1 MPFSNMCC
9 CEKLSSNISVGAS
22 TESIRR
28 SAPVTPPSSAAASRS
43 GSFGH
48 YCPQQKDLAYVTEQ
62 LWTPTQRFSYENPI
76 YMGDEEHK
84 ISAPLLLTS
93 SYQDEDSATIS
104 NDASRTES
112 RCSEATVSGDAV
124 IADQW
129 PLSNSTDSFWQSKDL
144 ELSRYPSFGRSLPPP
159 ATLAPSTPDVAKG
172 CLRTTSG
179 NNIQSPPVQKR
190 LPSARQIST
199 PIDHIYSLDPCS
211 DDYMTRSKS
220 SRTTSRHAYEPH
232 RSVPETPLVEEI
244 SAWDDSDDEEERE
257 TQSQRFRRRLSKPFR
272 HFIFRRMGSRRK
284 TA

>member
-1 MPFSNMCC
+1 MCC
-9 CEKLSSNISVGAS
+9 CEKLGSNISIRAS

-43 GSFGH
+43 GSFGN

-76 YMGDEEHK
+76 YMDDEEHK
-84 ISAPLLLTS
+84 ISAPLLLTT
-93 SYQDEDSATIS
+93 SYQEEDSATIS

-124 IADQW
+124 IAGHW
-129 PLSNSTDSFWQSKDL
+129 PLCKSTDGFWQSKDL

-159 ATLAPSTPDVAKG
+159 ATLAPSTLDLAKEG
-172 CLRTTSG
+172 LRMTSG
-179 NNIQSPPVQKR
+179 NNIQTPPIQKKLR
-190 LPSARQIST
+190 HMGQIST
-199 PIDHIYSLDPCS
+199 PIDHVSSLNPFS
-211 DDYMTRSKS
+211 DDYVTSSKS
-220 SRTTSRHAYEPH
+220 GRKPSRHAYEAH
-232 RSVPETPLVEEI
+232 RSVPETPLLEEI
-244 SAWDDSDDEEERE
+244 SAWDDSDDDEERA
-257 TQSQRFRRRLSKPFR
+257 TQTKRFRRRFSNPFR